1 MLVAPGRSPRQ
12 LPPCVLTLPRLHG
25 RWLCCPQQGRLS
37 SVRKGK
43 PRRGSGRTPD
53 HHPGLSSRRGPRD
66 AHLAQAPS
74 RPCPRSAGPALG
86 EGSRSL
92 PQIGFRGP
100 RRPVLRVPPGA
111 IFRGTGVCLLFWSAP
126 VSRTDVTWNTG
137 SGPEMS
143 VWLTTD
149 PLILGMERVPGALGP
164 WSRCPMT
171 LAEWAG
177 GRRARPPLPST
188 RWAQPG
194 AAPSP
199 TRWQVPPCPGSGQL
213 DPDGFTP
220 APHPHGVPES
230 PSVTRRVVR

>member
-1 MLVAPGRSPRQ
+1 M
-12 LPPCVLTLPRLHG
+12 
-25 RWLCCPQQGRLS
+25 
-37 SVRKGK
+37 
-43 PRRGSGRTPD
+43 
-53 HHPGLSSRRGPRD
+53 
-66 AHLAQAPS
+66 
-74 RPCPRSAGPALG
+74 
-86 EGSRSL
+86 
-92 PQIGFRGP
+92 
-100 RRPVLRVPPGA
+100 PGA
-111 IFRGTGVCLLFWSAP
+111 ACSARRIFRGTGVCLLFWSAP

-149 PLILGMERVPGALGP
+149 PPILGMERVPGALGP
-164 WSRCPMT
+164 WSGCSMT

-220 APHPHGVPES
+220 APPPTWRPGVTLRHQACGPPTGIPH
-230 PSVTRRVVR
+230 VTVSADHVQEERSRRALGQSRLLHRHTAVARVKAQVSRGEAENGSEDRAGGICTPQSLPRALPQGLVC